1 MHLQIEQQSW
11 GTLVH
16 LSGGMDAVHLPV
28 VDELDEILLVRYAGS
43 NAVLDFAQ
51 LVFIDSTGL
60 GRLVNLVNK
69 FRENN
74 RKLFVSAPSEG
85 VLRILQLTSM
95 DKVVPI
101 TESVEAAVQLI

>member
-1 MHLQIEQQSW
+1 MQIQIEQQPW

-43 NAVLDFAQ
+43 NAVLDFTH

-69 FRENN
+69 FREND
-74 RKLFVSAPSEG
+74 RKLFVAAPSEG

-101 TESVEAAVQLI
+101 TESVESAVHLI